1 MDAVTLEAVMHFAVS
16 MFEQGLSSATIAN
29 KLVAHFFA
37 SKADGF
43 PDPYSDF
50 TIRRALQDWAKGQS
64 RTGEM
69 RMPVFPLGL
78 SQLLAVLPVVC
89 HSDYEVLLF
98 KASFLSA
105 GGGGGR
111 VASESVWVARF
122 QFDSSRKALRFT
134 DLQWVSRGMQ
144 IRIRH
149 SKADQ
154 LGRGQVVSLI
164 RAAEG
169 HCPYLV
175 LWLYLS
181 EQPPGMQLLTGTSGW
196 LTFNQIS
203 I

>member
-105 GGGGGR
+105 GGGGG
-111 VASESVWVARF
+111 EEWL
-122 QFDSSRKALRFT
+122 QNQCGLQGSSLTVQEKLC
-134 DLQWVSRGMQ
+134 VSQ
-144 IRIRH
+144 ICN
-149 SKADQ
+149 
-154 LGRGQVVSLI
+154 G
-164 RAAEG
+164 
-169 HCPYLV
+169 
-175 LWLYLS
+175 
-181 EQPPGMQLLTGTSGW
+181 
-196 LTFNQIS
+196 
-203 I
+203 